1 MADVIRRSFFEDP
14 REDAALADR
23 NAIFWR
29 ALLGHVEADRVAEP
43 GCTILDW
50 GCHRGGLLCL
60 AARTLHPSRV
70 YGIEPLLEA
79 RRLAESVLR
88 QHGVDFAVLSPEGV
102 ATIDAGTV
110 DVVLSH
116 EVFYLLE
123 DLDPVMT
130 EISRLLVPGGSAYI
144 VLGCHTENPVWPAW
158 KTELQ
163 ELGHDVFDHSPL
175 DLLRSGADAGLS
187 PALRP
192 LRSSGWV
199 HYDPRQPGFNFPS
212 VSVLL
217 DHQFKH
223 KLLFR
228 FIRP

>member
-1 MADVIRRSFFEDP
+1 MTGVIRRTFFEDP

-29 ALLGHVEADRVAEP
+29 ALLGHVEADRVVSP

-50 GCHRGGLLCL
+50 GCHQGGLLCL
-60 AARTLHPSRV
+60 AVSMLRPAKV

-79 RRLAESVLR
+79 RRFAEASLR
-88 QHGVDFAVLSPEGV
+88 QYDVESLILPSESTSAIGAG
-102 ATIDAGTV
+102 TIDL
-110 DVVLSH
+110 VLSH

-123 DLDPVMT
+123 DLDAAMREVG
-130 EISRLLVPGGSAYI
+130 RLVAPGGSAYI
-144 VLGCHTENPVWPAW
+144 VLGCHTENPVWPLW
-158 KTELQ
+158 KDEL
-163 ELGHDVFDHSPL
+163 EGLGHRVFDHSPL
-175 DLLRSGADAGLS
+175 DLLRAGADAGLT

-192 LRSSGWV
+192 LRTGGWV
-199 HYDPRQPGFNFPS
+199 HYDPRQQGFNFPS
-212 VSVLL
+212 ASVLL

-228 FIRP
+228 FVRP